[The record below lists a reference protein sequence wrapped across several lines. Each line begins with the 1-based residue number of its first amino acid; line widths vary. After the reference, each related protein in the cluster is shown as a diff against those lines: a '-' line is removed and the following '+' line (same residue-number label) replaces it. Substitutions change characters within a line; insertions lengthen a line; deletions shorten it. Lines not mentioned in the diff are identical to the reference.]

1 MRQRSRP
8 VHLVLAAALLGTA
21 STALAAGPA
30 QAAGEP
36 TLTADPLSTWQ
47 TDGIVWSLAYAKGIV
62 YVGGTFSHIRP
73 PGAAPGTQQIA
84 RTNFAAFDA
93 KTGQPLPC
101 APAFTGG
108 AGTVR
113 ALKAAPDGS
122 LLYIGGSFGKAGPV
136 GRSNTAAL
144 NTADCTIAADYK
156 PTVSAT
162 VRALDVT
169 ADTVYIGG
177 DFGTVQ
183 GQTRERIAALRP
195 NGALLPFK
203 ATIRG
208 SSIPNDPTSGIN
220 AITVAPKLNKVIIGG
235 RFTSVNGSLLGVH
248 ALAGL
253 DATTGRVVDAFSG
266 WIPQRSAVKTLV
278 NDGTNFYLGAEGT
291 GGGVFD
297 GRIAGRLADG
307 SQIWKDTCLGATQ
320 AVLPYKGV
328 LYSGSHAHDCS
339 DTPGG
344 FTDIKNRQHFLA
356 QSIAD
361 KTILPWFPDT
371 NDGIGEQ
378 IGPRALTMADGIL
391 WAGGE
396 FTTVND
402 APQQGLT
409 RFAAAPDTGAPQVPL
424 LHGASGSRGKITLSW
439 KASWDRDNGVL
450 TYKIYRDGVYL
461 TSLDKDSRYWNRPDM
476 SYTDSVAPG
485 SEHRYSLEV
494 TDGTNVSGR
503 NGPVYVTARN

>member
-1 MRQRSRP
+1 M
-8 VHLVLAAALLGTA
+8 LAAAVLGSA
-21 STALAAGPA
+21 STVMAAGPA

-47 TDGIVWSLAYAKGIV
+47 TDGIVWAMAYAKGIV
-62 YVGGTFSHIRP
+62 YVGGTFTHIRP
-73 PGAAPGTQQIA
+73 PGAAPGTGELA

-93 KTGQPLPC
+93 KTGQPLSC

-108 AGTVR
+108 TGTIR
-113 ALKAAPDGS
+113 AMKASPDGS
-122 LLYIGGSFGKAGPV
+122 LIYIGGSFSKAGTV
-136 GRSNTAAL
+136 GRSNTATL
-144 NTADCTIAADYK
+144 NTADCTIGSAWK
-156 PTVSAT
+156 PTVSST
-162 VRALDVT
+162 VRAIDVT
-169 ADTVYIGG
+169 ADTVYVGG
-177 DFGTVQ
+177 GFDTVQ

-195 NGALLPFK
+195 TSELLPFK

-208 SSIPNDPTSGIN
+208 SSVSNDPTPAVN
-220 AITVAPKLNKVIIGG
+220 AITVAPQLNKVIIGG
-235 RFTSVNGSLLGVH
+235 RFTSVNGSLFGVH

-253 DATTGRVVDAFSG
+253 NATTGKTVNSFTG
-266 WIPQRSAVKTLV
+266 WIPNRSAVKTLV

-297 GRIAGRLADG
+297 GRAAGRLSDG
-307 SQIWKDTCLGATQ
+307 SQVWKDTCLGATQ

-328 LYSGSHAHDCS
+328 LYSGSHAHDCNS
-339 DTPGG
+339 TPGG
-344 FTDIKNRQHFLA
+344 FPDIENRQHFLA
-356 QSIAD
+356 QSISD

-396 FTTVND
+396 FTTVNEK
-402 APQQGLT
+402 AQQGLT
-409 RFAAAPDTGAPQVPL
+409 RFAAAPDTEAPQVPIL
-424 LHGASGSRGKITLSW
+424 SGTSSSRGKITLNW
-439 KASWDRDNGVL
+439 KASWDRDDGVL

-461 TSLDKDSRYWNRPDM
+461 TSRNQDSRYWNRPNM
-476 SYTDSVAPG
+476 SFTDTVEPG
-485 SEHRYSLEV
+485 AEHRYSIEV

-503 NGPVYVTARN
+503 NGPVYVTAKR

>member
-8 VHLVLAAALLGTA
+8 VHLLLAAAVLGTA

-30 QAAGEP
+30 RAAGES

-73 PGAAPGTQQIA
+73 PGAAPGTGELA

-108 AGTVR
+108 SGTIR
-113 ALKAAPDGS
+113 AMKTSPDGS
-122 LLYIGGSFGKAGPV
+122 LVYIGGSFGKAGPV

-144 NTADCTIAADYK
+144 NTADCTIAGDWK
-156 PTVSAT
+156 PTVSST
-162 VRALDVT
+162 VRAIDVT

-177 DFGTVQ
+177 GFTTVQ

-195 NGALLPFK
+195 TSALLPFK
-203 ATIRG
+203 ATVRG
-208 SSIPNDPTSGIN
+208 SSIPNDRTPGVN
-220 AITVAPKLNKVIIGG
+220 AITVAPQLNKVIIGG
-235 RFTSVNGSLLGVH
+235 RFTSVNGSLAGVH

-253 DATTGRVVDAFSG
+253 DATTGKVVDSFSG

-278 NDGTNFYLGAEGT
+278 NDGTHFYLGAEGT

-328 LYSGSHAHDCS
+328 LYSGSHAHNCS

-344 FTDIKNRQHFLA
+344 FPDIGNRQHFLA

-378 IGPRALTMADGIL
+378 IGPRTLAMADGIL

-402 APQQGLT
+402 KPQQGLT

-424 LHGASGSRGKITLSW
+424 LSGASTARGKITLNW
-439 KASWDRDNGVL
+439 KASWDRDNGTL
-450 TYKIYRDGVYL
+450 TYRIYRDGAYL
-461 TSLDKDSRYWNRPDM
+461 TSLDKDSRYWDRPAM
-476 SYTDSVAPG
+476 SYTDSVEPG
-485 SEHRYSLEV
+485 SAHRYSLEV
-494 TDGTNVSGR
+494 TDGTNLSGR
-503 NGPVYVTARN
+503 NGPVKVTARN